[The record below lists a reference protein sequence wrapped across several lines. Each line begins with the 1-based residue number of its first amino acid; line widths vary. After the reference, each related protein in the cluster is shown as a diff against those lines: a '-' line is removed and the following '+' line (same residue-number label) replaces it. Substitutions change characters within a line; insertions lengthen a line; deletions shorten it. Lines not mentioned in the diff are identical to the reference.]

1 MNAMLTDDRIESMR
15 STVMNA
21 VDGDIKRRGT
31 HTRRVVGLAAAS
43 VLVVGFG
50 TFGLKTLDNSQ
61 NISTSGSDSS
71 SSAGDSKAIEGGD
84 DSASAPE
91 AYANEDAGRN
101 ALTDEAA
108 SDGASQLD
116 ADREVIVTGSVS
128 VTVGDPRGSAQKV
141 SAYVDS
147 IGGRVDSRSESSDN
161 KYEAA
166 YLEVRVP
173 SNKVTATIAKLKTYG
188 SVTNVS
194 LQNQDVT
201 SQAQDLDARIDA
213 LKVSIKRLQKIMAEA
228 TTSNELI
235 KAEGALTQRQEQLES
250 LSAQR
255 TSIADQ
261 VQLSTLSIELA
272 EKAKADSVSPGGFKG
287 GVIDGWNALVS
298 TLNNIVEF
306 LGIMLP
312 WAAIAVVLY
321 GAYRLIARRRDWN

>member
-31 HTRRVVGLAAAS
+31 RTRRAFGLAAAG

-50 TFGLKTLDNSQ
+50 TFGLKTLDSSQ
-61 NISTSGSDSS
+61 NPATRASDSS
-71 SSAGDSKAIEGGD
+71 ARAGDAKSPDEGG
-84 DSASAPE
+84 SAPE
-91 AYANEDAGRN
+91 AYGTDDTASRQAV
-101 ALTDEAA
+101 TDEAA
-108 SDGASQLD
+108 SDGAGQLD

-128 VTVGDPRGSAQKV
+128 VTVSDPRDSAQKV

-147 IGGRVDSRSESSDN
+147 IGGRVDSRNESSDD
-161 KYEAA
+161 KYESA

-213 LKVSIKRLQKIMAEA
+213 LKVSIKRLQKIMADA
-228 TTSNELI
+228 TTSNALI
-235 KAEGALTQRQEQLES
+235 EAEGALTQRQEQLES

-312 WAAIAVVLY
+312 WAGIAVVLY
-321 GAYRLIARRRDWN
+321 GAYRLIARRREWN

>member
-15 STVMNA
+15 STVMNT

-31 HTRRVVGLAAAS
+31 RTRRVVGLAAAS
-43 VLVVGFG
+43 VLVVGFS
-50 TFGLKTLDNSQ
+50 TFGLNAINGSGGGSDDAMSRSS
-61 NISTSGSDSS
+61 IEAGDGGSDSKAYNPS
-71 SSAGDSKAIEGGD
+71 EVTAGDSPDG
-84 DSASAPE
+84 
-91 AYANEDAGRN
+91 

-108 SDGASQLD
+108 SDGAARLD
-116 ADREVIVTGSVS
+116 ADREEIVTGSIN
-128 VTVGDPRGSAQKV
+128 VTVDDPRGSAQKV

-147 IGGRVDSRSESSDN
+147 IGGRVDSRSESSDDN
-161 KYEAA
+161 YEAA

-173 SNKVTATIAKLKTYG
+173 STKVTATIAKLKTYG

-194 LQNQDVT
+194 LQSQDVT
-201 SQAQDLDARIDA
+201 SQAQDLDARVDA
-213 LKVSIKRLQKIMAEA
+213 LKVSIKRLEKIMAEA

-250 LSAQR
+250 LVAQR
-255 TSIADQ
+255 ASITDQ

-306 LGIMLP
+306 VGIMLP
-312 WAAIAVVLY
+312 WTAIAVVLY
-321 GAYRLIARRRDWN
+321 GAYRLIARRREWN

>member
-15 STVMNA
+15 STVMNS

-31 HTRRVVGLAAAS
+31 RTRRVVGLAAAS

-61 NISTSGSDSS
+61 NIATSGSDSS
-71 SSAGDSKAIEGGD
+71 SSAGDSKAIEGSGD
-84 DSASAPE
+84 SAPE
-91 AYANEDAGRN
+91 AYANDDAGRG

-108 SDGASQLD
+108 SDGANRLD

-128 VTVGDPRGSAQKV
+128 VTVSDPRGSAQKV
-141 SAYVDS
+141 STYVDS
-147 IGGRVDSRSESSDN
+147 IGGRVDSRSESSDD

-213 LKVSIKRLQKIMAEA
+213 LEVSIKRLQKIMEES
-228 TTSNELI
+228 TTSDELI

-250 LSAQR
+250 LAAQR
-255 TSIADQ
+255 ASITDQ

-306 LGIMLP
+306 VGIMLP

-321 GAYRLIARRRDWN
+321 GAYRLIARRREWN

>member
-1 MNAMLTDDRIESMR
+1 MNAMLTDDRIETMR

-21 VDGDIKRRGT
+21 VDSDIKRRGT
-31 HTRRVVGLAAAS
+31 RTRRVVGLAAAS

-50 TFGLKTLDNSQ
+50 TFGLNAINGPNDGNDDALSRSSIEAGD
-61 NISTSGSDSS
+61 SGSDS
-71 SSAGDSKAIEGGD
+71 KAAAP
-84 DSASAPE
+84 DSA
-91 AYANEDAGRN
+91 AG

-108 SDGASQLD
+108 PEAGRDSYLLD

-147 IGGRVDSRSESSDN
+147 IGGRVDSRSESSDDN
-161 KYEAA
+161 YEAA

-213 LKVSIKRLQKIMAEA
+213 LKVSIKRLQKIMADA
-228 TTSNELI
+228 TTSGELI

-250 LSAQR
+250 LAAQR

-261 VQLSTLSIELA
+261 VQLSTLSIELS

-306 LGIMLP
+306 VGIMLP

-321 GAYRLIARRRDWN
+321 GAYRLIARRREWN

>member
-1 MNAMLTDDRIESMR
+1 MNATLTDHRIESMR

-31 HTRRVVGLAAAS
+31 RTRRAVGLAAAS

-50 TFGLKTLDNSQ
+50 TFGLNAINGSGPESQ
-61 NISTSGSDSS
+61 SMSASDGGSDSKAD
-71 SSAGDSKAIEGGD
+71 AGDA
-84 DSASAPE
+84 
-91 AYANEDAGRN
+91 AGRG

-108 SDGASQLD
+108 PEAARDGYLLD

-128 VTVGDPRGSAQKV
+128 VTVSDPRGSAQKV
-141 SAYVDS
+141 STYVDS
-147 IGGRVDSRSESSDN
+147 IGGRVDSRSESSDD

-173 SNKVTATIAKLKTYG
+173 SDKVTATIAKLKTYG

-213 LKVSIKRLQKIMAEA
+213 LKVSIKRLQKIMGDA

-321 GAYRLIARRRDWN
+321 GAYRLIARRREWN

>member
-1 MNAMLTDDRIESMR
+1 MNATLTDHRIESMR

-31 HTRRVVGLAAAS
+31 RTRRAVGLAAAS

-50 TFGLKTLDNSQ
+50 TFGLKTLDNG
-61 NISTSGSDSS
+61 STGSNDSAAGS
-71 SSAGDSKAIEGGD
+71 SLEAGDSGNDSKAYNPSEVTAE
-84 DSASAPE
+84 DSASGA
-91 AYANEDAGRN
+91 ADGAV
-101 ALTDEAA
+101 TDEAA
-108 SDGASQLD
+108 RGALD

-128 VTVGDPRGSAQKV
+128 VTVSDPRESAQKV
-141 SAYVDS
+141 STYVDS
-147 IGGRVDSRSESSDN
+147 IGGRVDSRSESSDD

-213 LKVSIKRLQKIMAEA
+213 LKVSIKRLQKIMADA

-250 LSAQR
+250 LVAQR

-321 GAYRLIARRRDWN
+321 GAYRLIARRREWN

>member
-31 HTRRVVGLAAAS
+31 RTRRAVGLAAAS

-50 TFGLKTLDNSQ
+50 TFGLNVIDGP
-61 NISTSGSDSS
+61 SGGDDSKADS
-71 SSAGDSKAIEGGD
+71 GVSKVDASAGDSGND
-84 DSASAPE
+84 SAPE
-91 AYANEDAGRN
+91 AYAEDTASRQ
-101 ALTDEAA
+101 AVTDEAA
-108 SDGASQLD
+108 SDTALQD

-128 VTVGDPRGSAQKV
+128 VTVDDPRGSAQKV
-141 SAYVDS
+141 STYVDS
-147 IGGRVDSRSESSDN
+147 IGGRVDSRSESTDD

-213 LKVSIKRLQKIMAEA
+213 LKVSIKRLQKIMAES
-228 TTSNELI
+228 TTSSQLI
-235 KAEGALTQRQEQLES
+235 EAEGALTQRQEQLES
-250 LSAQR
+250 LAAQR

-312 WAAIAVVLY
+312 WAGIAVVLY
-321 GAYRLIARRRDWN
+321 GAYRLIARRREWN